1 MSDDAP
7 LHPVIDYIEDPSPGP
22 RPRATTTKF
31 DLTRVDQART
41 WMVYAAFDGDEEK
54 TAIAAKVPV
63 AAVRSLAHDYNWPHK
78 LKRLKSGAGESAAE
92 RTANRAVN
100 YLQAQRMR
108 DILERSMELLEDE
121 EGLLRAL
128 VQVKLTRD
136 GDVDSVNVNPKA
148 VLELTK
154 SLEVVQNMS
163 YRALGDKVAAQAEGV
178 DGQPAGAAGRVQAV
192 RDVIGVLTEMQ
203 MTTQPDSM
211 PNERDIKAAV
221 ASVSRT

>member
-1 MSDDAP
+1 MTVTHP
-7 LHPVIDYIEDPSPGP
+7 LSEYVEDPAPGP
-22 RPRATTTKF
+22 RPRTQF
-31 DLTRVDQART
+31 DLTRIDQART

-54 TAIAAKVPV
+54 TSIASKVPLK
-63 AAVRSLAHDYNWPHK
+63 AVQALAHDYNWPHK

-108 DILERSMELLEDE
+108 DILERSIELLEDR
-121 EGLLRAL
+121 EGLIRAL
-128 VQVKLTRD
+128 VDIKLTRD
-136 GDVDSVNVNPKA
+136 GDVDSINVNPKA

-154 SLEVVQNMS
+154 ALEVVQNMS

-178 DGQPAGAAGRVQAV
+178 DGQPLGAQGRVQTV

-203 MTTQPDSM
+203 MATDPQGL
-211 PNERDIKAAV
+211 PNERDVRSSLKSVAA
-221 ASVSRT
+221 T

>member
-1 MSDDAP
+1 
-7 LHPVIDYIEDPSPGP
+7 
-22 RPRATTTKF
+22 
-31 DLTRVDQART
+31 
-41 WMVYAAFDGDEEK
+41 
-54 TAIAAKVPV
+54 
-63 AAVRSLAHDYNWPHK
+63 
-78 LKRLKSGAGESAAE
+78 
-92 RTANRAVN
+92 
-100 YLQAQRMR
+100 MR